1 MLLCLPNPNRPHP
14 QKIERKKNKMNYA
27 VSMKFYFYLSLPF
40 FFLFFSMEHGG
51 WVFYSE
57 KNVIISVSNSEPC
70 VWQMAKRL
78 MQVANAEGLQVK
90 EVKITWSVSCLVA
103 FTFSL
108 QYCCSY
114 SSYYASVIIY

>member
-1 MLLCLPNPNRPHP
+1 
-14 QKIERKKNKMNYA
+14 
-27 VSMKFYFYLSLPF
+27 
-40 FFLFFSMEHGG
+40 MEHGG